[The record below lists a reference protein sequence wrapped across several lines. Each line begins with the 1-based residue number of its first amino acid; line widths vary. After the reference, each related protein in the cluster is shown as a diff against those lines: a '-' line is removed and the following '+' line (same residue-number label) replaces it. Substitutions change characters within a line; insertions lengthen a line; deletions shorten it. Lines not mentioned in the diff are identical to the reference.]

1 MEIKNVKIWVS
12 SLLCIGLFS
21 SDLPFYSKASEANLT
36 GIQAGKLA
44 QSKGNAKVKNI
55 AQQFVAD
62 FTTAQT
68 ELITVSA
75 KGGAK
80 IPLVPDAQNQKILD
94 HLSKLSGNAFDSAYL
109 KMESMNHQ
117 FIIAL
122 YKDEASAGSD
132 PVAKAYAMKYLP
144 ILQKQAKMIQASGK

>member
-12 SLLCIGLFS
+12 SLLCIVLFS

-36 GIQAGKLA
+36 EIQAGKMA
-44 QSKGNAKVKNI
+44 QSKGSIKVKNI
-55 AQQFVAD
+55 AQQMVTD
-62 FTTAQT
+62 FTTAQAD
-68 ELITVSA
+68 LVVASA
-75 KGGAK
+75 KQGAK
-80 IPLVPDAQNQKILD
+80 ISLVPDAQNQKILD

-117 FIIAL
+117 FVIAL

-144 ILQKQAKMIQASGK
+144 TLQTVS

>member
-1 MEIKNVKIWVS
+1 MEIKNARIWIS

-36 GIQAGKLA
+36 EIQAGKMA
-44 QSKGNAKVKNI
+44 QTKGSAKIKNI
-55 AQQFVAD
+55 AQQMVND
-62 FTTAQT
+62 FTMAQT
-68 ELITVSA
+68 DLVAASA
-75 KGGAK
+75 KRGVK
-80 IPLVPDAQNQKILD
+80 ISLVPDAQNQKILD

-117 FIIAL
+117 FVIAL
-122 YKDEASAGSD
+122 YKDEASGGSD

-144 ILQKQAKMIQASGK
+144 TLQKHGKMIQASR